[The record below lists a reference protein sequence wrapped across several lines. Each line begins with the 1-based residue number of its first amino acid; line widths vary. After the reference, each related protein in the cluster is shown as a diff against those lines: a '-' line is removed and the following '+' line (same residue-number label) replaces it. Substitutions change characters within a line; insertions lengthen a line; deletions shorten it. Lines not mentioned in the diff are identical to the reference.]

1 MGIYA
6 LVSTVVAAINLNLSN
21 LTTDG
26 ILKAAFNPYYSI
38 FGEFTWGI
46 ILGFI
51 GAALYV
57 NERSVGTTTTYLILV
72 GVFVSIIFPS
82 HIVSVFGVILAFL
95 IAIIFYKAFIERE
108 G

>member
-6 LVSTVVAAINLNLSN
+6 LINLVMTSINLNLSN

-26 ILKAAFNPYYSI
+26 LIKAAFNPYYSI

-51 GAALYV
+51 GGALYI
-57 NERSVGTTTTYLILV
+57 NERSISTTTTYLILT
-72 GVFVSIIFPS
+72 GIFVSLIFPS
-82 HIVSVFGVILAFL
+82 HIVGLFGIILSL
-95 IAIIFYKAFIERE
+95 MIAIIFYKAFIERE